1 MKSILGAKLL
11 TCLLNEKVKDAPI
24 PPTATKRALPDI
36 TIKIVNIVLSF
47 LSLRDA
53 KENTKISLIFTPFS
67 TLVLLYLLCS
77 FKLDI
82 CICVSLPWQYDKIYG
97 KYPTFFAAA

>member
-1 MKSILGAKLL
+1 LGAKLL

-36 TIKIVNIVLSF
+36 TIKIVNTVLSF

-53 KENTKISLIFTPFS
+53 KENTKISLIFTPFHIPI
-67 TLVLLYLLCS
+67 LLYLLC
-77 FKLDI
+77 I
-82 CICVSLPWQYDKIYG
+82 
-97 KYPTFFAAA
+97 FF